1 MFSVNTRHVVD
12 EWRPLTYN
20 QEHLLF
26 DTVSQNGRPISSMA
40 GLLVVPMVM
49 IRLPIVLGSGL
60 AVAGAAIYY
69 VRRKQQADGTTG
81 PAYTL
86 YYWPI
91 PGRGI
96 FIRSL
101 FAYAAVPYTD
111 APVEDVIKIKSAPFA
126 EQAVPLRAPPFL
138 VDHTAGTAATI
149 SQTEAVAVCCDGA
162 QTLD

>member
-1 MFSVNTRHVVD
+1 
-12 EWRPLTYN
+12 
-20 QEHLLF
+20 
-26 DTVSQNGRPISSMA
+26 
-40 GLLVVPMVM
+40 MVM

-69 VRRKQQADGTTG
+69 VRRRKQQADGTTR

-91 PGRGI
+91 PGLGI
-96 FIRSL
+96 FIRAL
-101 FAYAAVPYTD
+101 FAYADVPYTD
-111 APVEDVIKIKSAPFA
+111 APVQDIIKINSAPFA

-138 VDHTAGTAATI
+138 VDHTAGVAATI